1 MTKNF
6 SRQIFLPR
14 LLRPIFAKKRRK
26 KNFRC
31 HFFAKKSAFRFFFL
45 MVALRQPESHAF
57 NRQRCLAQPFY
68 LFCIIFILFIIC
80 LFVYLFIFVLCVLSC
95 STFLF
100 ILFYLLFF
108 VILCAVLLN
117 LFVYFILFII
127 FCNFVCCL
135 AQPFCL
141 FALAARRGEHRICL
155 RNKKT
160 RVRIPPGYKVFRET

>member
-1 MTKNF
+1 
-6 SRQIFLPR
+6 
-14 LLRPIFAKKRRK
+14 
-26 KNFRC
+26 
-31 HFFAKKSAFRFFFL
+31 

-117 LFVYFILFII
+117 LSVYL
-127 FCNFVCCL
+127 
-135 AQPFCL
+135 PW
-141 FALAARRGEHRICL
+141 RRGAVNIASASG
-155 RNKKT
+155 T
-160 RVRIPPGYKVFRET
+160 RRPGFESHQGIRFLGKHSSAVVYKNDLTSIACVLKRRSM